1 MTSESAANHNQA
13 ATPPFVRCGKIH
25 FGGSHFR
32 IPCVVKALTKETAH
46 LRVFGPEK
54 LPERFWLTVEMHQ
67 IEREC
72 EVVARSE
79 KHVTVKFCSEADGP
93 AEADRDQDREARELP
108 GRSQVSQRTAEKSGQ
123 PPRLWVVDDDDDD
136 CRLLC
141 EAFQERSGLCD
152 LSFFKDGWEFLNYL
166 KSGDHAAGRGSST
179 VVLLDLNM
187 PRMDGVTALEK
198 MRSDER
204 FRHLPVIIFTTS
216 NSEEDIRKTYALGV
230 SAYITKPSTQV
241 ELDRAVDF
249 ISSYWDGAVRVPTV

>member
-1 MTSESAANHNQA
+1 MTSEDASIKSE
-13 ATPPFVRCGKIH
+13 ATTPHFVRCGKIH

-32 IPCVVKALTKETAH
+32 IPCVVKALTKETAN

-72 EVVARSE
+72 EVVTRSE
-79 KHVTVKFCSEADGP
+79 RHVMVKFCGESDQS
-93 AEADRDQDREARELP
+93 AEADRDEEREAIELP
-108 GRSQVSQRTAEKSGQ
+108 GRSQVSQGTAEKSDQ
-123 PPRLWVVDDDDDD
+123 PPRLWVVEDDDDD

-141 EAFQERSGLCD
+141 EAFEERSSLCD
-152 LSFFKDGWEFLNYL
+152 LSFFKDGWDFLNYL
-166 KSGDHAAGRGSST
+166 KSGDHAAGRGRST

-187 PRMDGVTALEK
+187 PRMDGVTALER

-216 NSEEDIRKTYALGV
+216 NSEEDIRKTYTLGV
-230 SAYITKPSTQV
+230 SAYITKPSSQV

-249 ISSYWDGAVRVPTV
+249 ISSYWDGGVRIPTV